1 MFSGFC
7 FLILVTWNNGRF
19 QVNLPGIFRDGD
31 YYSQQKYFSSIIKTM
46 KDMNKKITKKFKH
59 VALFALGSL
68 LTVNVQAQTSGGPD
82 TYGYTWRDSNDPNG
96 PAVNWTDITTAPGA
110 VQVTGLADDNIR
122 GPFPV
127 GFSFHYYWYDVT
139 TFRVGSNGYVGFSNT
154 PVAHPFPLIPTPTGI
169 QNYLAIMASDL
180 TFTDPAGASIPSA
193 SCWYWTNA
201 ANDTLIVSYIDVP
214 FWDPATPGY
223 VGANSF
229 QVILSNVDSSITY
242 QYLTQNGVYNNPT
255 NFCTIGIENNSG
267 NIGLMHSHDILPPSI
282 YAIKFYPPQSS
293 TFQVN
298 DAATNYN
305 DNEETGGLFL
315 SKNGASF
322 TMNTQVRNTGNQPL
336 ASFGVFGR
344 VLNFLNVVQVSSTVQ
359 TSALAPGATEDIT
372 FPSPFVPL
380 TAGPY
385 RFVTDTQLPGD
396 ATPSNNQKTLELQV
410 VDTTLTSIQLSFDSG
425 IDAGLGGLGWQGGG
439 GGAGMHFIPPFYPCN
454 VLQVSAFIAANANLA
469 GFALMILDDDGPN
482 GTPLT
487 VLDSIWVDAA
497 SVLVGGWNTVPVS
510 GTLTI
515 NSGGF
520 YVAWMMGA
528 DGISLGQ
535 NQVAPISNRTYEI
548 LGQASNPLSWAAY
561 RYREIE
567 DVMINAFIAPIN
579 VGLNENAD
587 GATIINVFPNP
598 ANDQVTIN
606 YNFAGQL
613 NDLKWTIS
621 DVHGKVV
628 LSGSGQ
634 TDNSEGTMNINT
646 GTLSGGVYFFTLTNG
661 DQNFNKKLT
670 ILD

>member
-1 MFSGFC
+1 
-7 FLILVTWNNGRF
+7 
-19 QVNLPGIFRDGD
+19 
-31 YYSQQKYFSSIIKTM
+31 
-46 KDMNKKITKKFKH
+46 MNKKITKKFKQI
-59 VALFALGSL
+59 ALLAFGSL
-68 LTVNVQAQTSGGPD
+68 LAVNVHAQTTGGPD
-82 TYGYTWRDSNDPNG
+82 AYGYIWRDSNDPNG

-122 GPFPV
+122 GPFPI
-127 GFSFHYYWYDVT
+127 GFSFHYYWYDQT
-139 TFRVGSNGYVGFSNT
+139 TFRVGSNGYLGFTAT
-154 PVAHPFPLIPTPTGI
+154 PVAHAFPIIPNPTAI
-169 QNYLAIMASDL
+169 QNYLAIMTADL
-180 TFTDPAGASIPSA
+180 TFTDPAGAPIPGA
-193 SCWYWTNA
+193 QCWYWNNA
-201 ANDTLIVSYIDVP
+201 ANDTLILSYIDVP
-214 FWDPATPGY
+214 FWDPAAPGY

-242 QYLTQNGVYNNPT
+242 QYLTQNGVYSNT
-255 NFCTIGIENNSG
+255 LDFCTIGIENNSG
-267 NIGLMHSHDILPPSI
+267 TIGLMHSHDILPPSI

-298 DAATNYN
+298 DASTNYN

-315 SKNGASF
+315 SKDGASF
-322 TMNTQVRNTGNQPL
+322 TMSTQIRNTGNQAL
-336 ASFGVFGR
+336 APFGVFGR
-344 VLNFLNVVQVSSTVQ
+344 VINFLNVVQVSSTVQ
-359 TSALAPGATEDIT
+359 SGALAPGATEDIT
-372 FPSPFVPL
+372 FPSPFVPI
-380 TAGPY
+380 TAGPF

-410 VDTTLTSIQLSFDSG
+410 VDTTLASIKLSFDSG
-425 IDAGLGGLGWQGGG
+425 IEAGLGGLGWQGGG

-469 GFALMILDDDGPN
+469 GFALLILDDDGPN

-497 SVLVGGWNTVPVS
+497 NVLVGGWNTVPVT

-535 NQVAPISNRTYEI
+535 NQVAPISNRSYEI

-561 RYREIE
+561 RSREIE
-567 DVMINAFIAPIN
+567 DLMINAYIAPIN
-579 VGLNENAD
+579 VGLNENGDA
-587 GATIINVFPNP
+587 ATIINVFPNP
-598 ANDQVTIN
+598 ANDLVAVN
-606 YNFAGQL
+606 YKFAGQV
-613 NDLKWTIS
+613 DGLKWTIT
-621 DVHGKVV
+621 DLHGKVV
-628 LSGSGQ
+628 LSGAGQ
-634 TDNSEGTMNINT
+634 NGNSEGSLKINT

-661 DQNFNKKLT
+661 EQNFNKKLT